1 MKTEI
6 NFIDDVAFN
15 ATSGSGHSVIMDG
28 APEAGGKNLGA
39 RPMEM
44 LLMGLGGCSA
54 YDVVTILRKSRQNV
68 TDLTLKIDATRAET
82 DPKVFT
88 SIHLLFEVTGRDLK
102 DNIVKRAITLSAE
115 KYCSASIMLGKS
127 AKITHG
133 YKIHNASDLE

>member
-1 MKTEI
+1 MRTEI
-6 NFIDDVAFN
+6 NLVDGVAFN
-15 ATSGSGHSVIMDG
+15 AKSGSGHSVTMDG
-28 APEAGGKNLGA
+28 PPEAGGKNLGA

-68 TDLTLKIDATRAET
+68 TDLAVKIEAKRAET

-88 SIHLLFEVTGRDLK
+88 SIHLLFKVTGRDLK
-102 DNIVKRAITLSAE
+102 NTIVERAISLSAE

-127 AKITHG
+127 ANITHA
-133 YKIHNASDLE
+133 YEIHSASDSE